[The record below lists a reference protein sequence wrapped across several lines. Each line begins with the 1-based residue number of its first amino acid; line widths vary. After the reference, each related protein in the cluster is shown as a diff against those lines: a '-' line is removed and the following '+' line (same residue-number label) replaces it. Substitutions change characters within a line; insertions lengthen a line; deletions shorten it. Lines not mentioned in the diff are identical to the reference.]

1 MNLANFDAA
10 SVDWQPLP
18 GPDGNPADH
27 IEMSIMNVD
36 DEAKIVDVLFK
47 FAANEK
53 ILLPIIK
60 SQEWYLFLCSNES
73 SILFRDLSLKQ

>member
-18 GPDGNPADH
+18 GPDGNPEDH

-36 DEAKIVDVLFK
+36 DEAKIVDVLFSSLRQMKK
-47 FAANEK
+47 FCCTG
-53 ILLPIIK
+53 IRRISTHL
-60 SQEWYLFLCSNES
+60 
-73 SILFRDLSLKQ
+73 LFRASTGFMNRTGH

>member
-53 ILLPIIK
+53 DFVAPAYVAFQYIC
-60 SQEWYLFLCSNES
+60 CSG
-73 SILFRDLSLKQ
+73 RAQDL